1 MSHDTLNAFEQACY
15 HAGCSFRHAWKAML
29 ALLDCNYVLPTAI
42 VIATAVFIFFCQ

>member
-29 ALLDCNYVLPTAI
+29 ALLVCDYVLPIAI
-42 VIATAVFIFFCQ
+42 ILATAGLVIFIQ